1 MPHKWREAALSTNDA
16 YRPRLNRD
24 STTMR
29 IALFEPDIAANTGTI
44 IRLGACMGVSI
55 DIIEPC
61 GFPFGDA
68 SLKRAGLDYLPRAS
82 VTRHASWLAFRK
94 TVDGRLVLATT
105 KAEQNYATFAYRA
118 DDTLLFG
125 RESAGVTDA
134 VADSAEARI
143 RIPMAEG
150 MRSLNVAVAAAMILG
165 EALRQT
171 NGLPGAK
178 GTTE

>member
-1 MPHKWREAALSTNDA
+1 
-16 YRPRLNRD
+16 
-24 STTMR
+24 MR

-44 IRLGACMGVSI
+44 IRLGACMNVAI

-68 SLKRAGLDYLPRAS
+68 SLKRAGLDYLPRAL
-82 VTRHASWLAFRK
+82 VKRHASWAAFEAERK
-94 TVDGRLVLATT
+94 GRLLLATT
-105 KAEQNYATFAYRA
+105 KAAVPYTAAVYRD

-125 RESAGVTDA
+125 RESAGVTDEVMNA
-134 VADSAEARI
+134 AGERI
-143 RIPMAEG
+143 RIPMAPD

-171 NGLPGAK
+171 GAFK
-178 GTTE
+178 ETKQ

>member
-1 MPHKWREAALSTNDA
+1 
-16 YRPRLNRD
+16 
-24 STTMR
+24 MR

-44 IRLGACMGVSI
+44 IRLGACMGVTI

-82 VTRHASWLAFRK
+82 LDRHASWNAFRGK
-94 TVDGRLVLATT
+94 LQGRLIVATT
-105 KAEQNYATFAYRA
+105 KARISHVDFAFEHA
-118 DDTLLFG
+118 DTLLFG
-125 RESAGVTDA
+125 RESAGVTDEVVKA
-134 VADSAEARI
+134 ADALI

-150 MRSLNVAVAAAMILG
+150 MRSLNVAVTAGMILG

-171 NGLPGAK
+171 RAFPPIKETAP
-178 GTTE
+178 